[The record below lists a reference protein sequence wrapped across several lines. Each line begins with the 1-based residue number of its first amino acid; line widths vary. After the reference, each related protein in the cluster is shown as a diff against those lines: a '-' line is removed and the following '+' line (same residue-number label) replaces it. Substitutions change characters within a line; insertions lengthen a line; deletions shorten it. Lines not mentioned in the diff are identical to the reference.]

1 MIQRID
7 AGPRMSEASIHN
19 GVVYLAGQVPTD
31 AAAGIEEQT
40 RQVLAEIDALLAQAG
55 TDKTRI
61 LRAQIF
67 LADIADFAG
76 MNRAWDQWVVPGQA
90 PSRATVEAKLADPA
104 WKVEIVV
111 TAAIV

>member
-7 AGPRMSEASIHN
+7 PGPRMSEASIHN
-19 GVVYLAGQVPTD
+19 GVIYLAGQVPED
-31 AAAGIEEQT
+31 ASLDIEGQT
-40 RQVLAEIDALLAQAG
+40 REVLAAIDALLAQAG
-55 TDKTRI
+55 SDKTRI

-76 MNRAWDQWVVPGQA
+76 MNRAWDAWVVPGNA
-90 PSRATVEAKLADPA
+90 PARATVEARLAKPE

-111 TAAIV
+111 TAAI